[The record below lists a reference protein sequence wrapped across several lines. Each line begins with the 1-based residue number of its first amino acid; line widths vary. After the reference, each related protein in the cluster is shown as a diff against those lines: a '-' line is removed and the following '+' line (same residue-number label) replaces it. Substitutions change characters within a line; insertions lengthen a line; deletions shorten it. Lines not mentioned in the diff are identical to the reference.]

1 VATGN
6 YDGCRV
12 PPSHTATALTQ
23 TNPLAAPPRA
33 PQRLSR
39 GEWLSVFKRTFSRFL
54 AHDCMGL
61 AQEVA
66 YSALLAFFPAVA
78 FLLGLLGVLHLFD
91 KVQSFLG
98 TVAPHG
104 VIHFIEGLQ
113 RDSQGGTKVL
123 ALVIGGA
130 GAVWAASGAMGSVI
144 KAVNRAYERMET
156 RPVWKVRGIAILL
169 VFLFG
174 VTIVGL
180 AVLIVFGGPL
190 GTAIADK
197 AHLGGAFWWL
207 WAILRWPIAFGAVLL
222 LFAFVYYLAPNKD
235 QRTWKWVTPGSIF
248 AAALWLAL
256 SGLFTL
262 YVTFAGSYS
271 KTYGSLAAGV
281 ILLLWLNY
289 TAWAILFGAEL
300 NSELDRQA
308 DVHAADREHA
318 GLTKPARPKQ

>member
-1 VATGN
+1 LSSIG
-6 YDGCRV
+6 
-12 PPSHTATALTQ
+12 H
-23 TNPLAAPPRA
+23 APRHPE
-33 PQRLSR
+33 RLSR
-39 GEWLSVFKRTFSRFL
+39 GEWIAVFKRTFSSFL
-54 AHDCMGL
+54 ADDCMGL

-66 YSALLAFFPAVA
+66 YSAMLAFFPAIA
-78 FLLGLLGVLHLFD
+78 FLLGLLGVLHLYD
-91 KVQSFLG
+91 QLQSFLG

-113 RDSQGGTKVL
+113 RDSKGGAKVA
-123 ALVIGGA
+123 ALVLGGA

-156 RPVWKVRGIAILL
+156 RPFWKVRGIAIVL
-169 VFLFG
+169 VLLFG
-174 VTIVGL
+174 VTVIAL

-197 AHLGGAFWWL
+197 AHLGGAFTVL
-207 WAILRWPIAFGAVLL
+207 WAIARWPIAFVAVLL
-222 LFAFVYYLAPNKD
+222 LFAFVYYFAPNTD
-235 QRTWKWVTPGSIF
+235 QRAWRWITPGSLL
-248 AAALWLAL
+248 AAVMWLAL

-281 ILLLWLNY
+281 ILMLWLNY
-289 TAWAILFGAEL
+289 SAWAILLGAEL

-308 DVHAADREHA
+308 DIHAAGGEHA
-318 GLTKPARPKQ
+318 GLVKPARRR